1 MPIYHNLNP
10 QSVSGSE
17 TKTTEDSVASKV
29 LSATD
34 SSNGRGEGRP
44 KLVIMQG
51 PLGKIY
57 TDALNLV
64 YAQESQANDA
74 VVVANELGELEEDSP
89 DMFVYVT
96 DSEYI
101 NKADISKEYGRLRLA
116 LDSKKFN
123 KSVMV
128 LESLGKINNK
138 LVMLDEFARSKGMH
152 VVYSRKTALE
162 VISNGLRRNH
172 G

>member
-1 MPIYHNLNP
+1 MPIYHNLILQPTDNTETQDPSANP
-10 QSVSGSE
+10 SDTAPPPADPPKEQ
-17 TKTTEDSVASKV
+17 
-29 LSATD
+29 
-34 SSNGRGEGRP
+34 GEGRP
-44 KLVIMQG
+44 KLVVMQG

-74 VVVANELGELEEDSP
+74 VVVANELGELEEEAP

-96 DSEYI
+96 DSDYLS
-101 NKADISKEYGRLRLA
+101 NADISKEYGKLRLA
-116 LDSKKFN
+116 LDSKKFG

-138 LVMLDEFARSKGMH
+138 LVLLDVFARSKGMR

-162 VISNGLRRNH
+162 VISSGLRSKH
-172 G
+172 E